1 MLGVLRMII
10 VGFIVG
16 VLARFFYPGS
26 VPLGFIM
33 TVLLGIAGSFLAGLI
48 GMALSPSQRGAGLHP
63 AGFLWSILG
72 GMLVIFLVVRFH
84 MFGA

>member
-1 MLGVLRMII
+1 MGIIRMIV

-16 VLARFFYPGS
+16 VLARFFYPGA

-48 GMALSPSQRGAGLHP
+48 GMALSPSQRASGLHP
-63 AGFLWSILG
+63 AGFLYSILG
-72 GMLVIFLVVRFH
+72 GMLLIFIVVRFH
-84 MFGA
+84 LLGA

>member
-1 MLGVLRMII
+1 MGIIRMII

-26 VPLGFIM
+26 VPLGFIV

-48 GMALSPSQRGAGLHP
+48 AMAVHPAQRAQGLHP
-63 AGFLWSILG
+63 AGFIASILG
-72 GMLVIFLVVRFH
+72 GMLLIFIVVHFH
-84 MFGA
+84 LMHG